1 MGNFKSGELALL
13 LGAAYPE
20 DILAVVG
27 YVPSGVVWQGPSF
40 LQSVSRPRSSWSRG
54 GDPFHSSG
62 FATPHFSEIVS
73 IIGLFAGRP
82 MSFRPLYERSL
93 YNDDAVTAG
102 SIAVEKIEGLCC

>member
-40 LQSVSRPRSSWSRG
+40 LQSVSRPRLSWSRG
-54 GDPFHSSG
+54 GDP
-62 FATPHFSEIVS
+62 V
-73 IIGLFAGRP
+73 LFVRCDIPLLGD
-82 MSFRPLYERSL
+82 SKHYRPLRR
-93 YNDDAVTAG
+93 
-102 SIAVEKIEGLCC
+102 